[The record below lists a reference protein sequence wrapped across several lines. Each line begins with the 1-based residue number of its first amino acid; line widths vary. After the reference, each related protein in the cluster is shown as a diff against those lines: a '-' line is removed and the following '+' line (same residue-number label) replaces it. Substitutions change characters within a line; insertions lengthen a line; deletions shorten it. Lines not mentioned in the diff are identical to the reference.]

1 MPIGDTD
8 MRTGK
13 KSLEINKPHWERGPL
28 LSSLVEATPP
38 QMAHVLSLDKPVP
51 RQAGFLPSQSRRESA
66 DPGFI
71 TPLLLPSLKS
81 LFLLK
86 AIVRIRKLTSK
97 KT

>member
-28 LSSLVEATPP
+28 LSPLAEATPP

-51 RQAGFLPSQSRRESA
+51 RQAGFLPSQSDANQLTRALQPHCSFPR
-66 DPGFI
+66 
-71 TPLLLPSLKS
+71 
-81 LFLLK
+81 LK
-86 AIVRIRKLTSK
+86 ASFF
-97 KT
+97 